1 MHGTVANQVANG
13 LVYKLLLPDAAQALE
28 GGTLDSDIETV
39 SLTRD
44 LDLGLAEVIADPV
57 RKGFLFDRRVHNGA
71 EVTTPSRARC
81 SPADRIAACWTGMPR
96 NSPSPVA
103 GRKSIGLT
111 QHCHVAMLETH
122 GTTIPRNPSM
132 WLPVL
137 ALIVGFIAL
146 VWSADRFVAGA
157 AATANNLGASKI
169 LIGLTVVSIGTS
181 APEILVALAAAI
193 EGTSILAIGNAIGSN
208 IANIGLVLGVTAIV
222 APLPFSASVLK
233 VELPWLIGATL
244 LALLCLYDLHLGVAD
259 GLLLLAGLSLIIHRL
274 VRDRRKPEQ
283 LPDSIQEELEE
294 LEDMPIARA
303 LVYLV
308 VGLGVLLVSAQ
319 TLVWA
324 ATEVAEYLGVSE
336 LIIGLTVIAVGT
348 SLPELAAT
356 LAAALKGHP
365 DIAIGNVVG
374 SNILNIVA
382 VLAVPALITPVG
394 FETHVLWRDFGTMA
408 ALTLLLVLF
417 AYGFGSRPIITRFE
431 GCVMILSW
439 IGYNTLL
446 YTQA

>member
-1 MHGTVANQVANG
+1 
-13 LVYKLLLPDAAQALE
+13 
-28 GGTLDSDIETV
+28 
-39 SLTRD
+39 
-44 LDLGLAEVIADPV
+44 
-57 RKGFLFDRRVHNGA
+57 
-71 EVTTPSRARC
+71 
-81 SPADRIAACWTGMPR
+81 
-96 NSPSPVA
+96 
-103 GRKSIGLT
+103 
-111 QHCHVAMLETH
+111 
-122 GTTIPRNPSM
+122 M

-137 ALIVGFIAL
+137 ALIVGFVAL
-146 VWSADRFVAGA
+146 VWSADRFVSGA

-193 EGTSILAIGNAIGSN
+193 EGTSILAVGNAIGSN
-208 IANIGLVLGVTAIV
+208 IANIGLVLGVTAMV

-233 VELPWLIGATL
+233 VELPWLIGVTL
-244 LALLCLYDLHLGVAD
+244 LALWCLHDLHLGVVD

-274 VRDRRKPEQ
+274 VRSQRRKPE
-283 LPDSIQEELEE
+283 LPEAIQEELEG
-294 LEDMPIARA
+294 LEGMPMGRA
-303 LVYLV
+303 LVY
-308 VGLGVLLVSAQ
+308 
-319 TLVWA
+319 
-324 ATEVAEYLGVSE
+324 
-336 LIIGLTVIAVGT
+336 LIIGLTVIAIGT

-356 LAAALKGHP
+356 LAAAIKGHP

-394 FETHVLWRDFGTMA
+394 LEIHVLWRDYGMMA

-431 GCVMILSW
+431 GCVMALAW
-439 IGYNTLL
+439 IGYNVLL